1 MSQLAP
7 EIFAGLHIARYEIR
21 LRASE
26 PARLPAFAGSALRG
40 AFGHA
45 LKSAVCVMQHR
56 DCERC
61 LVASRC
67 IYPHVFETQF
77 PAHLTQWQGE
87 QNAPSPYTLDPP
99 IYKQRLN
106 RNAKEAPPTVASPES
121 EHQPPEGG
129 TPNTPESQPPEGG
142 TPNTQPKWAR
152 HRELNA
158 GDEVV
163 FGITLMGRAID
174 YLPYLVFAIHE
185 MTQRGLGA
193 QRSRFAL
200 TEVRAL
206 ATTGELQTIYTEKDQ
221 RLDAPATPPPRLS
234 DWVNA
239 RLVQLAPGDTIKLRF
254 VTPARIKV
262 DDDLQPRASF
272 ELLARNLLRRVSM
285 LMAVHG
291 EAPLELDYRALID
304 RAADVNTMHSALKWW
319 DLQRYSSRQQSK
331 LRMGGFVGTI
341 VYGGEM
347 LKEFWPLIVAGEIL
361 RFGKGTSFGLGKYEI
376 GGCER

>member
-7 EIFAGLHIARYEIR
+7 ESFAGLQLARYEIR

-45 LKSAVCVMQHR
+45 LKAAVCVMQHR

-77 PAHLTQWQGE
+77 PAHLTQWRGE
-87 QNAPSPYTLDPP
+87 QNAPHPYTLDPP
-99 IYKQRLN
+99 IYKQRLDQT
-106 RNAKEAPPTVASPES
+106 AKEAPPANASPES
-121 EHQPPEGG
+121 
-129 TPNTPESQPPEGG
+129 ESQPPEGG

-163 FGITLMGRAID
+163 FGMTLMGRAID

-200 TEVRAL
+200 TEVRAM

-234 DWVNA
+234 QWVNA
-239 RLVQLAPGDTIKLRF
+239 RLAQLAPGDTVRLRF
-254 VTPARIKV
+254 VTPSRIKV
-262 DDDLQPRASF
+262 DDNLQPRASF

-304 RAADVNTMHSALKWW
+304 RAAEVETVESALRWW
-319 DLQRYSSRQQSK
+319 DLQRYSSRQQTK

-361 RFGKGTSFGLGKYEI
+361 RIGKGTSFGLGKYEMLFDH
-376 GGCER
+376 